1 MDRNSQQKN
10 IRSLHESGEYST
22 PHQVHTIHSQMA
34 LLNKKMWNKVS
45 ADNQDLYLC
54 LLAYRNTVIDNL
66 ALPAHLLMGRR
77 LRSNLPVVSSQLQP
91 EVVRPTG
98 DSQNKRE

>member
-1 MDRNSQQKN
+1 M
-10 IRSLHESGEYST
+10 
-22 PHQVHTIHSQMA
+22 
-34 LLNKKMWNKVS
+34 S

-66 ALPAHLLMGRR
+66 ALPAQLLMGRR

-98 DSQNKRE
+98 DAQTKRE